1 VVKSGFHSQESEFT
15 ANMKKIFLLL
25 MFISVTM
32 ICSCGKQDSSAERQL
47 AQRKAEL
54 DAREQSLD
62 ERVNELNERV
72 NALDDRVNE
81 LADAEK
87 ERMNARAMP
96 PGVQGQIPD
105 DAQVKAEM
113 DSTIQQLQVDE
124 QSRVPDPSQLA
135 AEMAEKVRRTQEQQ
149 RK

>member
-1 VVKSGFHSQESEFT
+1 
-15 ANMKKIFLLL
+15 

-32 ICSCGKQDSSAERQL
+32 ICSCGKQDSSAEQQL
-47 AQRKAEL
+47 ALRKAEL
-54 DAREQSLD
+54 DAREHSLD

-72 NALDDRVNE
+72 NALDDRVNA

-87 ERMNARAMP
+87 ERMNARAVP
-96 PGVQGQIPD
+96 PGVQGQISD
-105 DAQVKAEM
+105 VKDET
-113 DSTIQQLQVDE
+113 DPTIQQPAVDE
-124 QSRVPDPSQLA
+124 QSRVPDLSQLA